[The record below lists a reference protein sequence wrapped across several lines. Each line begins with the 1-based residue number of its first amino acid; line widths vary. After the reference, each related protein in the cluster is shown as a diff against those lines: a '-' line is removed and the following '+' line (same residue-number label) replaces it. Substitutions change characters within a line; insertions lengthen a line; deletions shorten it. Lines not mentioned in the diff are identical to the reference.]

1 MQGALGSLHEA
12 LTLATQAPP
21 PLHTVTSGFL
31 SWELRHKT
39 SALLEGE
46 EVETL
51 REKLILETVSRRQE
65 QEAAL
70 IPKAGIRKVGTQGR
84 ELRCRLSELQDG
96 KD

>member
-1 MQGALGSLHEA
+1 MQGALGSLCEA
-12 LTLATQAPP
+12 HILATQALPP
-21 PLHTVTSGFL
+21 SHTVSSGFL

-46 EVETL
+46 VETH

-65 QEAAL
+65 QEAPL